1 MTVTHQTIRR
11 RIAGVCVL
19 VLALA
24 AAPAAAQYVYLD
36 SNGDGLNLGNDRVN
50 ASGPTTI
57 DVWVDTDSNRD
68 GGAASCDFLAGILD
82 ISSYEFVLQSI
93 GGTMTWGS
101 MSNRMPFSMNLARDS
116 RDTTGTVYYHNG
128 YGDPNPQPPGLY
140 RLATLTVT
148 VATGSPRIDIITRH
162 NINRTGRTSFGSDCL
177 ANPERDHMNRFG
189 VNWIDADGLASP
201 NDVAPIVTS
210 PGIVLP
216 TDGTQVQF
224 TVGAND
230 PDPGDALQSLLANM
244 SGLPAGHGAT
254 FTVNGSATSGTFTW
268 TPTASDSGDYAV
280 TFTARNVLAGSH
292 RTIVHVVGSPT
303 GVDPT
308 AAPGVTRLE
317 QNRPNPFRPG
327 TEIPYRLA
335 AEGTARL
342 AVYDPNGRLVRVIS
356 SGRESAGPHVARWD
370 GRDARGRTVA
380 SGVYLLRLEAEGA
393 QLTRRMLLL
402 R

>member
-1 MTVTHQTIRR
+1 M
-11 RIAGVCVL
+11 
-19 VLALA
+19 VLA
-24 AAPAAAQYVYLD
+24 APPVAAQYMYLD
-36 SNGDGLNLGNDRVN
+36 SNGDGLHLGDDRVN
-50 ASGPTTI
+50 GSGPTTI
-57 DVWVDTDSNRD
+57 DVWIDTDSNRD
-68 GGAASCDFLAGILD
+68 GSPGSCDFGTGILD
-82 ISSYEFVLQSI
+82 FSSYEFVLQSV

-101 MSNRMPFSMNLARDS
+101 MTNRMPTFFKNLARDS
-116 RDTTGTVYYHNG
+116 RDTTGTVFYHNG
-128 YGDPNPQPPGLY
+128 YGETSGQPPGLY
-140 RLATLTVT
+140 RVATLTVT
-148 VATGSPRIDIITRH
+148 VATGNPRIDIITRH

-201 NDVAPIVTS
+201 TDVAPIVTA
-210 PGIVLP
+210 PGIALP
-216 TDGTQVQF
+216 TDGSQVQF
-224 TVGAND
+224 TVTAND
-230 PDPGDALQSLLANM
+230 PDPGDALQSLAANL
-244 SGLPAGHGAT
+244 SVLPPGHNAT
-254 FTVNGSATSGTFTW
+254 FAVNGSFTSGTFTW

-280 TFTARNVLAGSH
+280 TFAAANVLTGRH
-292 RTIVHVVGSPT
+292 QTIVHVVGTPT
-303 GVDPT
+303 GVEPT

-380 SGVYLLRLEAEGA
+380 SGIYLLRLEAEGA
-393 QLTRRMLLL
+393 RLTRRMLLL

>member
-1 MTVTHQTIRR
+1 M
-11 RIAGVCVL
+11 
-19 VLALA
+19 
-24 AAPAAAQYVYLD
+24 YLD
-36 SNGDGLNLGNDRVN
+36 SNGDGLHLGDDRVN
-50 ASGPTTI
+50 GSGPTTI
-57 DVWVDTDSNRD
+57 DVWIDTDSNRD
-68 GGAASCDFLAGILD
+68 GSPGTCDFGSGILD
-82 ISSYEFVLQSI
+82 FSSYEFVLQSI

-101 MSNRMPFSMNLARDS
+101 MANRMPTFFKNLARDS

-128 YGDPNPQPPGLY
+128 YGETNAQSPGLY
-140 RLATLTVT
+140 RVATLTVT
-148 VATGSPRIDIITRH
+148 VATGNPRIDIITRH

-201 NDVAPIVTS
+201 TDVAPIVTA
-210 PGIVLP
+210 PGMVVP
-216 TDGTQVQF
+216 TDGSQVQF
-224 TVGAND
+224 TVTAND
-230 PDPGDALQSLLANM
+230 PDPGDALQSLASNL
-244 SGLPAGHGAT
+244 SVLPPGHNAT
-254 FTVNGSATSGTFTW
+254 FTVNGTFTSGTFTW
-268 TPTASDSGDYAV
+268 TPTANDSGNYAL
-280 TFTARNVLAGSH
+280 TFAASNVLTGRH
-292 RTIVHVVGSPT
+292 QTIVHVVGTAT

-327 TEIPYRLA
+327 TEVPYRLA

-342 AVYDPNGRLVRVIS
+342 AIYDPNGRLVRVIS